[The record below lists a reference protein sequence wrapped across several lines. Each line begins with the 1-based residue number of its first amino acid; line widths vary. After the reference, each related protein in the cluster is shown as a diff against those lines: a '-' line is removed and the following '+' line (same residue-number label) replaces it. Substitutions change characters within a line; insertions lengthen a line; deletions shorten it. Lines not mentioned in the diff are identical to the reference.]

1 MPTKK
6 CGWNYGIFKSHHWGV
21 PTVVQWVK
29 NPPAAAQATAEAQI
43 ESLAQELPYAVGVA
57 IKLKQKQ
64 QWVRSS
70 LVVVKDPM
78 LSLLCLGSLL

>member
-1 MPTKK
+1 MD
-6 CGWNYGIFKSHHWGV
+6 HHWGV

-70 LVVVKDPM
+70 LVA
-78 LSLLCLGSLL
+78 